1 MKKKELEQ
9 TPGSDAAQEV
19 NVGGSTPTS
28 VKQYD
33 WYLDTN
39 GNAVQGY
46 VKGQTVIPNGILDKI
61 PKSFRQWFYFNEGL
75 TENQARITS
84 EYLTHYTDLENGP
97 LYSDESWDH
106 LCDAIA
112 GLAWDTDIFSN
123 YNSIDDI
130 ARTYVGYLSE
140 LPEKI
145 LEKKLDNLPP
155 FFGSFYDVGEFNKW
169 IEEIFIIACVNG
181 YFSEDCYLFTRDVNC
196 SYELREELVD
206 VFDDLESL

>member
-1 MKKKELEQ
+1 MKEDIFVC
-9 TPGSDAAQEV
+9 GANDANEEV

-46 VKGQTVIPNGILDKI
+46 VKGQMVIPNSILGII
-61 PKSFRQWFYFNEGL
+61 PKSFIQWFYFDEGL

-84 EYLTHYTDLENGP
+84 EYLARYTDWENGP
-97 LYSDESWDH
+97 LYSDESWNR

-112 GLAWDTDIFSN
+112 TLARDTNIFSN

-140 LPEKI
+140 LPETI
-145 LEKKLDNLPP
+145 LEKKMDDLPS

-169 IEEIFIIACVNG
+169 IEENFIIACVNDC
-181 YFSEDCYLFTRDVNC
+181 FPEDCYLFTRDVNC
-196 SYELREELVD
+196 SDELREELVD

>member
-1 MKKKELEQ
+1 MKEDIFVC
-9 TPGSDAAQEV
+9 GANDANEEV

-46 VKGQTVIPNGILDKI
+46 VKGQMVIPNGILGII
-61 PKSFRQWFYFNEGL
+61 PKSFIQWFYFDEGL

-97 LYSDESWDH
+97 LYSDESWSC
-106 LCDAIA
+106 LCYAIA
-112 GLAWDTDIFSN
+112 TLARDTNIFSN
-123 YNSIDDI
+123 FNSIDDI
-130 ARTYVGYLSE
+130 ARTYVGYLPE

-145 LEKKLDNLPP
+145 LEEYLDNLPA
-155 FFGSFYDVGEFNKW
+155 FFSSYFDLGEFSEW
-169 IEEIFIIACVNG
+169 IEEKFIIACVNN
-181 YFSEDCYLFTRDVNC
+181 YFSEGCYLFTRDANC
-196 SYELREELVD
+196 SDELKEELVD
-206 VFDDLESL
+206 VVNDLESL